1 MGDFLHHAIRK
12 CGTKFPRWRLA
23 QVTGIS
29 SSVVGVA
36 SVNAATKPVVQS
48 NDRLRFPR
56 FAALFQQTKPC
67 PHRNS
72 FVIANHSTMVGL

>member
-12 CGTKFPRWRLA
+12 CDTKFPAGVLA

-36 SVNAATKPVVQS
+36 SVMPPAKPVAQS

-56 FAALFQQTKPC
+56 FAPCFEQTKPC

-72 FVIANHSTMVGL
+72 FVIANTALMVGL